1 MLQKYKLPVSNHGT
15 GSKFIRFL
23 VFFSDN
29 HQFFKSIS
37 KEIYI
42 FATMKTLLIILCI
55 IIAVKYWPY
64 IIAFP
69 FAIVKAVYYIVTGR
83 DNDPEVV
90 ELKEAKKREIAA
102 KKKARKEKR
111 KYAWRIPTSLFG
123 FFR

>member
-1 MLQKYKLPVSNHGT
+1 MLQKYKLPVSNRGT
-15 GSKFIRFL
+15 GSKFFRFL

-37 KEIYI
+37 KKLYI
-42 FATMKTLLIILCI
+42 FAPMKTLLSILCI

-69 FAIVKAVYYIVTGR
+69 FAIVKAVYYIVIGR
-83 DNDPEVV
+83 DNDPEIV
-90 ELKEAKKREIAA
+90 ELKEAKKREMAA
-102 KKKARKEKR
+102 KKEARKEKR
-111 KYAWRIPTSLFG
+111 KYARRIPTSLFG

>member
-1 MLQKYKLPVSNHGT
+1 
-15 GSKFIRFL
+15 
-23 VFFSDN
+23 
-29 HQFFKSIS
+29 
-37 KEIYI
+37 
-42 FATMKTLLIILCI
+42 MKTLLIILCI

-90 ELKEAKKREIAA
+90 ELKEAKKREMAA
-102 KKKARKEKR
+102 KKEARKEKR
-111 KYAWRIPTSLFG
+111 KFFWRLPSSPRE

>member
-1 MLQKYKLPVSNHGT
+1 
-15 GSKFIRFL
+15 
-23 VFFSDN
+23 
-29 HQFFKSIS
+29 
-37 KEIYI
+37 
-42 FATMKTLLIILCI
+42 MKTLLIILCI
-55 IIAVKYWPY
+55 VFAVKFWPY

-102 KKKARKEKR
+102 KKAARKERR
-111 KYAWRIPTSLFG
+111 KFFWRLPSSPRE